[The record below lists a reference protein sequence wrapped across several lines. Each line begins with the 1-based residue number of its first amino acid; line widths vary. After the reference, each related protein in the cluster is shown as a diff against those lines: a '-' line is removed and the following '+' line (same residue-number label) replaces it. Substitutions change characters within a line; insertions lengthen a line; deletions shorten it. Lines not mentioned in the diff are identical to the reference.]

1 MVDNTAA
8 HILLVDDDP
17 SLQKLL
23 AMRLE
28 AENYQVTTASDG
40 QQALAELNVQDIDLV
55 VSDLRM
61 DGMSGIELF
70 EAIQRQYTGLPVIL
84 ITAQGTI
91 SDAVSATQKGVF
103 GFLTKPVDKNELLSQ
118 IGQALAQTSRVGS
131 VDAKNQWSS
140 SILTR
145 SESMERLLS
154 TAKRVAESDV
164 SLLITG
170 ASGTGK
176 ELLAQAIHRGSPRHQ
191 QPFIPINCGALPEP
205 LLESELFGHVKGAF
219 TGASSDHLGLL
230 RAADGGT
237 LFLDEIGD
245 MPVPLQVK
253 LLRVLQ
259 ERQVRPVGSTQ
270 SYPVDVRIISATH
283 RDLEQAM
290 KKGLFREDLYY
301 RLNVVNLKIPVLA
314 ERREDIPLLANYFLQ
329 QCRKG
334 RYSKATAFSP
344 EAMNLLVSAGWPG
357 NVRQLENVVQQIV
370 ALAHTKMIPE
380 ALVREAIDS
389 ESGVMP
395 SFNDARHHFE
405 RDYLV
410 KVLRLTEGNVSRAA
424 KLAQRNR
431 TDFYK
436 LLQRH
441 NLKPDQ
447 FKS

>member
-1 MVDNTAA
+1 MADINNP

-17 SLQKLL
+17 SLKRLL
-23 AMRLE
+23 VMRLE
-28 AENYQVTTASDG
+28 AEHYRVRTANDG
-40 QQALAELNVQDIDLV
+40 QEALRDLKVQDIDLV
-55 VSDLRM
+55 ISDLRM
-61 DGMSGIELF
+61 DGMDGIELF
-70 EAIQRQYTGLPVIL
+70 EEIQRQHPGIPVII
-84 ITAQGTI
+84 ITAQGSI

-103 GFLTKPVDKNELLSQ
+103 GFLTKPVDKTELFGQ
-118 IGQALAQTSRVGS
+118 IEQALAQSSRPIS
-131 VDAKNQWSS
+131 LDDNTQWCSH
-140 SILTR
+140 ILTR
-145 SESMERLLS
+145 SESMERLLK

-176 ELLAQAIHRGSPRHQ
+176 ELLAQAIHRGSPREE

-219 TGASSDHLGLL
+219 TGASNDHLGLL

-270 SYPVDVRIISATH
+270 SHAVDVRIISATH

-290 KKGLFREDLYY
+290 QSGQFREDLYY
-301 RLNVVNLKIPVLA
+301 RLNVVNLKMPILS
-314 ERREDIPLLANYFLQ
+314 ERREDIPLLANHFLQ
-329 QCRKG
+329 QCQKG

-344 EAMNLLVSAGWPG
+344 EAIDVLVGAAWPG
-357 NVRQLENVVQQIV
+357 NVRQLENAVQQIV
-370 ALAHTKMIPE
+370 ALAHTKLIPE
-380 ALVREAIDS
+380 SLVRDAIAS

-441 NLKPDQ
+441 DLKPDQ

>member
-1 MVDNTAA
+1 MAAATAA

-17 SLQKLL
+17 SLKKLL

-28 AENYQVTTASDG
+28 AENYQVTTACSG
-40 QQALAELNVQDIDLV
+40 KEAITELKLKDIDLV
-55 VSDLRM
+55 ISDLRM

-70 EAIQRQYTGLPVIL
+70 EEIQRQHSGLPVIL

-103 GFLTKPVDKNELLSQ
+103 GFLTKPVDKKELFALMA
-118 IGQALAQTSRVGS
+118 QALAQSSRVA
-131 VDAKNQWSS
+131 VDQNNQWRAH
-140 SILTR
+140 ILTR

-176 ELLAQAIHRGSPRHQ
+176 ELLAQAIHRGSPRQQ

-219 TGASSDHLGLL
+219 TGASNDHLGLL

-259 ERQVRPVGSTQ
+259 ERQVRPVGSTR

-283 RDLEQAM
+283 RNLEDEM
-290 KKGLFREDLYY
+290 KSGQFREDLYY
-301 RLNVVNLKIPVLA
+301 RLNVVNLKIPVLT
-314 ERREDIPLLANYFLQ
+314 ERREDIPLLAHHFLQ
-329 QCRKG
+329 QCQKG
-334 RYSKATAFSP
+334 RYSKAKSFSP
-344 EAMNLLVSAGWPG
+344 EAMSLLVGAAWPG

-370 ALAHTKMIPE
+370 ALSHTKIIPE
-380 ALVREAIDS
+380 ALVRDAIDS

-436 LLQRH
+436 LMQRH
-441 NLKPDQ
+441 QLKADQ
-447 FKS
+447 FKE

>member
-17 SLQKLL
+17 SLRKLL

-145 SESMERLLS
+145 SESMERLLG

-344 EAMNLLVSAGWPG
+344 EAMNLLVGAGWPG

-380 ALVREAIDS
+380 ALVRQAIDS

>member
-1 MVDNTAA
+1 MAEFAPQV
-8 HILLVDDDP
+8 LLVDDDP
-17 SLQKLL
+17 SLKKLL
-23 AMRLE
+23 VMRME
-28 AENYQVTTASDG
+28 AQNYRVRTANDG
-40 QQALAELNVQDIDLV
+40 QEALRELKVHDIDLV

-61 DGMSGIELF
+61 DGMDGIELF
-70 EAIQRQYTGLPVIL
+70 DQIQQHHPGLPVII
-84 ITAQGTI
+84 ITAQGSI
-91 SDAVSATQKGVF
+91 SDAVAATQKGVF
-103 GFLTKPVDKNELLSQ
+103 GFLTKPIDKDELFTQ
-118 IGQALAQTSRVGS
+118 MEQAIAQTSRPKLDTDEPAWCS
-131 VDAKNQWSS
+131 H
-140 SILTR
+140 ILTR
-145 SESMERLLS
+145 SESMERLLQ

-176 ELLAQAIHRGSPRHQ
+176 ELLAQAIHRGSARND

-219 TGASSDHLGLL
+219 TGASTDHLGLL

-283 RDLEQAM
+283 RDLEQEM
-290 KKGLFREDLYY
+290 KNGQFREDLYY
-301 RLNVVNLKIPVLA
+301 RLNVVNLKLPDLS
-314 ERREDIPLLANYFLQ
+314 ERREDIPLLANHFLKQ
-329 QCRKG
+329 SQKG
-334 RYSKATAFSP
+334 HYSKVSAFSP
-344 EAMNLLVSAGWPG
+344 EAMNLLVGASWPG
-357 NVRQLENVVQQIV
+357 NVRQLENAVQQIV
-370 ALAHTKMIPE
+370 ALAHTSLIPE
-380 ALVREAIDS
+380 ALVRDAIDN

-395 SFNDARHHFE
+395 SFNEARHHFE

-441 NLKPDQ
+441 DLRPDQ
-447 FKS
+447 FKP

>member
-1 MVDNTAA
+1 MADTSP

-17 SLQKLL
+17 SLRRLL
-23 AMRLE
+23 VMRLE
-28 AENYQVTTASDG
+28 AERYRVSTAADG
-40 QQALAELNVQDIDLV
+40 QEALRELQGQDINLV
-55 VSDLRM
+55 ISDLRM
-61 DGMSGIELF
+61 EGMNGIELF
-70 EAIQRQYTGLPVIL
+70 EEIQRQYSGLPVIL

-103 GFLTKPVDKNELLSQ
+103 GFLTKPVDKTELFGQ
-118 IGQALAQTSRVGS
+118 IEQALAQTSHAIT
-131 VDAKNQWSS
+131 DDNKNQWCSH
-140 SILTR
+140 ILTR
-145 SESMERLLS
+145 SDSMERLLS

-176 ELLAQAIHRGSPRHQ
+176 ELLAQAIHQGSPRQQ

-219 TGASSDHLGLL
+219 TGASNDHLGLL

-270 SYPVDVRIISATH
+270 SYAVDVRIISATH
-283 RDLEQAM
+283 RDLEKAM
-290 KKGLFREDLYY
+290 ENGLFREDLYY
-301 RLNVVNLKIPVLA
+301 RLNVVNLKIPILT
-314 ERREDIPLLANYFLQ
+314 ERREDIPLLANHFLL
-329 QCRKG
+329 QCQKG

-344 EAMNLLVSAGWPG
+344 EAMNLLVGAAWPG

-380 ALVREAIDS
+380 ALVRDAIAS

-395 SFNDARHHFE
+395 SFNEARHRFE

-410 KVLRLTEGNVSRAA
+410 KVLRLSEGNVSRAA

-441 NLKPDQ
+441 DLKPDQ
-447 FKS
+447 FKV

>member
-1 MVDNTAA
+1 MADTSP

-17 SLQKLL
+17 SLRRLL
-23 AMRLE
+23 VMRLE
-28 AENYQVTTASDG
+28 AEHYRVSTAAGG
-40 QQALAELNVQDIDLV
+40 QEALRELQLQDINLV
-55 VSDLRM
+55 ISDLRM
-61 DGMSGIELF
+61 EGMNGIELF
-70 EAIQRQYTGLPVIL
+70 EEIQRQYSGLPVIL

-103 GFLTKPVDKNELLSQ
+103 GFLTKPVDKTELFGQ
-118 IGQALAQTSRVGS
+118 IEQALAQTSHGIT
-131 VDAKNQWSS
+131 DDDKNQWCSH
-140 SILTR
+140 ILTR
-145 SESMERLLS
+145 SDSMERLLS

-176 ELLAQAIHRGSPRHQ
+176 ELLAQAIHQGSPRQQ

-219 TGASSDHLGLL
+219 TGASNEHLGLL

-270 SYPVDVRIISATH
+270 SYAVDVRIISATH
-283 RDLEQAM
+283 RDLEKAM
-290 KKGLFREDLYY
+290 KNGLFREDLYY
-301 RLNVVNLKIPVLA
+301 RLNVVNLKIPILT
-314 ERREDIPLLANYFLQ
+314 ERREDIPLLANHFLL
-329 QCRKG
+329 QCQKG

-344 EAMNLLVSAGWPG
+344 EAMNLLVGAAWPG

-380 ALVREAIDS
+380 ALVRDAIAS

-395 SFNDARHHFE
+395 SFNEARHRFE

-410 KVLRLTEGNVSRAA
+410 KVLRLSEGNVSRAA

-441 NLKPDQ
+441 DLKPDQ
-447 FKS
+447 FKA

>member
-1 MVDNTAA
+1 MADTSP

-17 SLQKLL
+17 SLRRLL
-23 AMRLE
+23 VMRLE
-28 AENYQVTTASDG
+28 AEHYRVSTAADG
-40 QQALAELNVQDIDLV
+40 QEALRELQLQDINLV
-55 VSDLRM
+55 ISDLRM
-61 DGMSGIELF
+61 EGMNGIELF
-70 EAIQRQYTGLPVIL
+70 EEIQRQYSGLPVIL

-103 GFLTKPVDKNELLSQ
+103 GFLTKPVDKTELFGQ
-118 IGQALAQTSRVGS
+118 IEQALAQTSHGIT
-131 VDAKNQWSS
+131 DDDKNQWCSH
-140 SILTR
+140 ILTR
-145 SESMERLLS
+145 SDSMERLLS

-176 ELLAQAIHRGSPRHQ
+176 ELLAQAIHQGSPRQQ

-219 TGASSDHLGLL
+219 TGASNEHLGLL

-270 SYPVDVRIISATH
+270 SYAVDVRIISATH
-283 RDLEQAM
+283 RDLEKAM
-290 KKGLFREDLYY
+290 KNGLFREDLYY
-301 RLNVVNLKIPVLA
+301 RLNVVNLKIPILT
-314 ERREDIPLLANYFLQ
+314 ERREDIPLLANHFLL
-329 QCRKG
+329 QCQKG

-344 EAMNLLVSAGWPG
+344 EAMNLLVGAAWPG

-380 ALVREAIDS
+380 ALVRDAIAS

-395 SFNDARHHFE
+395 SFNEARHRFE

-410 KVLRLTEGNVSRAA
+410 KVLRLSEGNVSRAA

-441 NLKPDQ
+441 DLKPDQ
-447 FKS
+447 FKA

>member
-1 MVDNTAA
+1 MADSPSP

-17 SLQKLL
+17 SLKRLL
-23 AMRLE
+23 VMRLE
-28 AENYQVTTASDG
+28 AEHYRVRTANDG
-40 QQALAELNVQDIDLV
+40 QEALRELTVQDIDLV
-55 VSDLRM
+55 ISDLRM
-61 DGMSGIELF
+61 DGMDGIELF
-70 EAIQRQYTGLPVIL
+70 EEIQRLHPGIPVII
-84 ITAQGTI
+84 ITAQGSI

-103 GFLTKPVDKNELLSQ
+103 GFLTKPVDKVELFQQ
-118 IGQALAQTSRVGS
+118 IEQALSHSSHSTTK
-131 VDAKNQWSS
+131 DDDEQWCSQ
-140 SILTR
+140 ILTR
-145 SESMERLLS
+145 SESMERLLK

-176 ELLAQAIHRGSPRHQ
+176 ELLAQAIHRGSPRQ
-191 QPFIPINCGALPEP
+191 DQPFIPINCGALPEP

-219 TGASSDHLGLL
+219 TGASNDHLGLL

-270 SYPVDVRIISATH
+270 SYSVDVRIISATH

-290 KKGLFREDLYY
+290 QTGLFREDLYY
-301 RLNVVNLKIPVLA
+301 RLNVVNLKIPPLS

-329 QCRKG
+329 QCQKG

-344 EAMNLLVSAGWPG
+344 EAINVLVGAAWPG
-357 NVRQLENVVQQIV
+357 NVRQLENAVQQMV
-370 ALAHTKMIPE
+370 ALAHTKLIPE
-380 ALVREAIDS
+380 SLVCDAIES

-441 NLKPDQ
+441 ELKPEQ

>member
-1 MVDNTAA
+1 MADTSP

-17 SLQKLL
+17 SLKRLL
-23 AMRLE
+23 VMRLE
-28 AENYQVTTASDG
+28 AEHYRVCTATDG
-40 QQALAELNVQDIDLV
+40 QEALRELKVQDIDLV
-55 VSDLRM
+55 ISDLRM
-61 DGMSGIELF
+61 DGMNGIELF
-70 EAIQRQYTGLPVIL
+70 EEIQRQHSGLPVIL

-103 GFLTKPVDKNELLSQ
+103 GFLTKPVDKTELFGQ
-118 IGQALAQTSRVGS
+118 IEQALAQTSHATS
-131 VDAKNQWSS
+131 DDQNKQWCSH
-140 SILTR
+140 ILTR

-176 ELLAQAIHRGSPRHQ
+176 ELLAQAIHQGSPRQQ

-219 TGASSDHLGLL
+219 TGASNDHLGLL

-259 ERQVRPVGSTQ
+259 ERQVRPVGSTK

-290 KKGLFREDLYY
+290 TNGLFREDLYY
-301 RLNVVNLKIPVLA
+301 RLNVVNLKIPILT
-314 ERREDIPLLANYFLQ
+314 ERREDIPLLANHFLL
-329 QCRKG
+329 QCQKG
-334 RYSKATAFSP
+334 RYSTATAFSP
-344 EAMNLLVSAGWPG
+344 EAMNLLVGAAWPG

-380 ALVREAIDS
+380 TLVRDAIDS

-441 NLKPDQ
+441 DLKPDQ
-447 FKS
+447 FKA

>member
-17 SLQKLL
+17 SLRKLL